1 MRNALLALVALI
13 LAVPPAPA
21 QSLEWADKIFARDGT
36 THNFGSVPHGAVMKY
51 RFPMTNLYAVP
62 LQIMSS
68 RVSCGCVT
76 VVPSVNMLQ
85 PKESGYLDI
94 TMDARKFTGPKS
106 VKIYVTVGPQF
117 VSTATLEVT
126 AHSRADVVF
135 NPGEVNFGV
144 VSAGQSPTQAID
156 VEYAG
161 VLDWRIGGIVEHNQ
175 PILTRLEEIYRR
187 PGQVGY
193 RLYVTI
199 KPDAPA
205 GSYNAELMLRSNDPS
220 SPLLPVQVDFT
231 VQAPL
236 AVVPG
241 KVHLGTVG
249 VGEAS
254 TRRVVVRGSKPFR
267 IMAIEGMGDGLT
279 VEFPDTPNMVQV
291 VTVRW
296 VPGQA
301 GELRRD
307 LRVKSDLD
315 GGAVATVTVEGSA
328 SKP

>member
-1 MRNALLALVALI
+1 MRHALLALVSLF
-13 LAVPPAPA
+13 LLVGTAPA
-21 QSLEWADKIFARDGT
+21 QGLEWADKLFAKDGAS
-36 THNFGSVPHGAVMKY
+36 HNFGSVPHGAVMKH
-51 RFPMTNLYAVP
+51 RFPITNIYAVP

-76 VVPSVNMLQ
+76 VVPSVQVLQ
-85 PKESGYLDI
+85 AKETAYLDV
-94 TMDARKFTGPKS
+94 TMDARKFTGHKS
-106 VKIYVTVGPQF
+106 VKIYVTVGPQY

-144 VSAGQSPTQAID
+144 VSAGQTPTQIIE

-161 VLDWRIGGIVEHNQ
+161 VLDWRISGIVDHHQ
-175 PILTRLEEIYRR
+175 PVVTRLEEMYRR

-193 RLYVTI
+193 RLHVSI

-205 GSYNAELMLRSNDPS
+205 GSYNSELMLRTNDPAS
-220 SPLLPVQVDFT
+220 SLLPVQVDFT

-241 KVHLGTVG
+241 KVHLGAVG
-249 VGEAS
+249 IGETS

-267 IMAIEGMGDGLT
+267 ILAVEGMGDGLN
-279 VEFPDTPNMVQV
+279 VEFPDSPNMVQV
-291 VTVRW
+291 VTIRW
-296 VPGQA
+296 LPGQA

-315 GGAVATVTVEGSA
+315 GGAVATVTVEGS
-328 SKP
+328 SSP